1 MHGRS
6 QVSQV
11 ICSGRLFLLPCIH
24 YIVATN
30 VARRKPGL
38 LSPCVRLSDQV
49 FWTVQ
54 APRPGPP
61 PPPPTC
67 AGGHRPT
74 QGSRLPLLPPPP
86 LRTPLPTPPRLRPPP
101 CLPLFPSPPP
111 PLPPLRAPPP
121 TPPRLPP
128 PPRLWPPPY
137 HLWPPPRRPPPPLR
151 LRCALPSFVQ
161 CFRAGIQNAHM
172 WIVCSSRADR

>member
-6 QVSQV
+6 QVSQI

-67 AGGHRPT
+67 AGGHRPA
-74 QGSRLPLLPPPP
+74 QGSRLPLLPPPTP
-86 LRTPLPTPPRLRPPP
+86 PRTPLPTPPRLRPPP
-101 CLPLFPSPPP
+101 CLPLFPSPSP

-161 CFRAGIQNAHM
+161 VLQ
-172 WIVCSSRADR
+172 SRH